1 MEEASKQNRQLRAPS
16 EDYGDTEEP
25 PSSYDGYVRM
35 GIHICTQSTE
45 RGITTDLLDSGL
57 YGALRRNE

>member
-16 EDYGDTEEP
+16 EDYGGTEEP
-25 PSSYDGYVRM
+25 PPSYDGYVRM

-57 YGALRRNE
+57 YGALCRNE

>member
-16 EDYGDTEEP
+16 EDYGGTEEP

-45 RGITTDLLDSGL
+45 RGITTDLSILQ
-57 YGALRRNE
+57 